1 MVSSK
6 CYESGVHSLS
16 SVLDRLWR
24 AGKATAFGDRAK
36 IEEEVANW
44 EDDLARRGRDNQR
57 RQRTPASL
65 GYSKEL
71 QDAFAALEVPIG
83 SDWETSHRAF
93 RRMAQKYHPD
103 KWHNDPKREVAEE
116 LFNKIN
122 QAFDLIKAHH
132 GKR

>member
-1 MVSSK
+1 MLV
-6 CYESGVHSLS
+6 GAAIT
-16 SVLDRLWR
+16 SVGRERRLR
-24 AGKATAFGDRAK
+24 S
-36 IEEEVANW
+36 V
-44 EDDLARRGRDNQR
+44 
-57 RQRTPASL
+57 
-65 GYSKEL
+65 YSKEL

-103 KWHNDPKREVAEE
+103 KWHNDPKREVAEV

-122 QAFDLIKAHH
+122 QAFDLIKAHY

>member
-1 MVSSK
+1 MLVGAAIT
-6 CYESGVHSLS
+6 SGGRERRLRSAHS
-16 SVLDRLWR
+16 R
-24 AGKATAFGDRAK
+24 
-36 IEEEVANW
+36 
-44 EDDLARRGRDNQR
+44 
-57 RQRTPASL
+57 
-65 GYSKEL
+65 EL

-103 KWHNDPKREVAEE
+103 KWHNDPKREVAEA

-122 QAFDLIKAHH
+122 QAFDLIKAHY